1 MQRTDA
7 RSLCNVA
14 KSLFGR
20 GQLDLAAKCYREAIG
35 LEPAQAEIHF
45 HLGNVLFVQG
55 NIDQA
60 GDSYREAIRLNPDY
74 AEAHL
79 NRANVLRPQGKLDD
93 AVAAYRAAI
102 KLVPGYAKAH
112 TNLGVTLQEQ
122 GRLTEAVAAGRHA
135 IALQPDLAEAH
146 SNLAVAMWHQG
157 KLAEAA
163 AGLRR
168 AIALQPDQARAFS
181 FLLFC
186 LQYDDTLTDDL
197 FAEHRAFGARFGH
210 PLPPH
215 AAYANDRDPNRRL
228 RIGYVSPDFR
238 WHSVAFFVE
247 PLFQEHD
254 REVVE
259 VFCYADAR
267 LPDGATA
274 HLRGLVEHWV
284 DSAWL
289 PHDALAERIR
299 NDGIDIL
306 VDLTGHTANNRM
318 PVFARKPA
326 PIQVTW
332 LGYPNTTGLAAMDY
346 RLVDAVTDPPGEA
359 DAAATETLLRLDGGF
374 LCYGGVGG
382 GPEPTEPPC
391 LSTGAVT
398 FGSFN
403 NPAKLSGA
411 TYDAWA
417 TLLARLPQAR
427 LLLKGSPF
435 GDPDTRA
442 MYLARFAERGV
453 SADRL
458 ELMPRLPAPDVHF
471 SIYNQVDIA
480 LDPFPYNGTTTTCEA
495 LWMGVPVVTLRGNR
509 HAGRVGASLLT
520 QIGLTEF
527 IAHSIEDYVATAVA
541 LAQDPARLA
550 ALRRALR
557 PRMQASPLCD
567 ARAFARKME
576 AAFRM
581 MWRRWCEGGSDL
593 PLTEEADG
601 D

>member
-1 MQRTDA
+1 MQRADPRHLCEIA
-7 RSLCNVA
+7 R
-14 KSLFGR
+14 SLFGR
-20 GQLDLAAKCYREAIG
+20 GQLDLAIKCYREAIG
-35 LEPAQAEIHF
+35 LEPARAEIHF
-45 HLGNVLFVQG
+45 HLGNVLTVQG

-60 GDSYREAIRLNPDY
+60 GEAYREAIRLNPDY

-79 NRANVLRPQGKLDD
+79 NLGNVLRPQGKLDE
-93 AVAAYRAAI
+93 AVAAYRQAI
-102 KLVPGYAKAH
+102 RLLPRYAKAH

-122 GRLTEAVAAGRHA
+122 GRLAEAVAVGRQA
-135 IALQPDLAEAH
+135 IALQPDLADSH
-146 SNLAVAMWHQG
+146 SNLAVALWHQG
-157 KLAEAA
+157 KLDEAA
-163 AGLRR
+163 AELRR
-168 AIALQPDQARAFS
+168 AIALQPDHARAFS
-181 FLLFC
+181 SLLFC
-186 LQYDDTLTDDL
+186 LQYDDRLTDDL
-197 FAEHRAFGARFGH
+197 FAEHRSFGARFDR
-210 PLPPH
+210 
-215 AAYANDRDPNRRL
+215 AAPERATYASDCDPARRL

-238 WHSVAFFVE
+238 WHSVAFFIE

-254 REVVE
+254 RSAVE
-259 VFCYADAR
+259 VFCYADVTR
-267 LPDGATA
+267 PDGVTA
-274 HLRGLVEHWV
+274 HLRGMVDHWV
-284 DSAWL
+284 DSAGL
-289 PHDALAERIR
+289 PDDALAERIR
-299 NDGIDIL
+299 RDRIDIL
-306 VDLTGHTANNRM
+306 VDLTGHTATNRLL
-318 PVFARKPA
+318 VFARKPA

-332 LGYPNTTGLAAMDY
+332 LGYPHTSGLSAMDY

-359 DAAATETLLRLDGGF
+359 DAAATETLLRLGGCF

-391 LSTGAVT
+391 LSTAAVT

-417 TLLARLPQAR
+417 ALLARLPQAR

-453 SADRL
+453 GADRL
-458 ELMPRLPAPDVHF
+458 ELMPRLPAPDVHL

-520 QIGLTEF
+520 QVGLTEF
-527 IAHSIEDYVATAVA
+527 IADSVEDYVATAVA
-541 LAQDPARLA
+541 LAHDPTRLT
-550 ALRRALR
+550 ALRGTLR
-557 PRMQASPLCD
+557 PRMLASPLCD

-576 AAFRM
+576 AAFRL
-581 MWRRWCEGGSDL
+581 MWQRWCQAAAIS
-593 PLTEEADG
+593 PEEK
-601 D
+601 